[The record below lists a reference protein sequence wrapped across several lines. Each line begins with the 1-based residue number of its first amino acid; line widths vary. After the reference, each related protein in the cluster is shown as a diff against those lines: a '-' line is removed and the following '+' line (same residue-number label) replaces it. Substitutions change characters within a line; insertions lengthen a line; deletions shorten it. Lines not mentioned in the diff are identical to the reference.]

1 MVLCPILKS
10 NCAGIVSNHR
20 GEGSQMRTVLPCRR
34 DNNHP
39 FFTRSC
45 GRATTK
51 ELSTME
57 NKFVASEIPT
67 FSRFTGNVLPLFPS
81 SLVLMSL
88 EKLIVSFFS
97 AWSRYARKLAIYSSP
112 SSQLSCTRVFVI
124 LSWKKEGDEKKKL
137 ERLVERFRRS
147 SARGK
152 HERWVVVMFANC
164 KRSETNAG

>member
-1 MVLCPILKS
+1 MVLCSILKS

-57 NKFVASEIPT
+57 NKFVASEMP
-67 FSRFTGNVLPLFPS
+67 TGNSSSFSFLFRFNVTRKIDRFVLFRVIPIC
-81 SLVLMSL
+81 
-88 EKLIVSFFS
+88 K
-97 AWSRYARKLAIYSSP
+97 KLAIYSSRA
-112 SSQLSCTRVFVI
+112 SCTLSYTSFRNFVAEEGTG
-124 LSWKKEGDEKKKL
+124 WKKENRKNRMEPTRASWREGSTKDG
-137 ERLVERFRRS
+137 V
-147 SARGK
+147 
-152 HERWVVVMFANC
+152 C
-164 KRSETNAG
+164 